1 MKFCQQITNL
11 TNENLLL
18 RAEVHKLT
26 EKLPVDMLRNM
37 KEHDNVHSY
46 ADTLKKCSTVIV
58 KPKDDKQSSAKTKSD
73 INTNIDP
80 LRFKLDISKIKNIKN
95 GGVLLN
101 CQNPNELMKIAQ
113 QKKTGGIL

>member
-26 EKLPVDMLRNM
+26 EKLPADMLRNM

-46 ADTLKKCSTVIV
+46 ADTLKKCS
-58 KPKDDKQSSAKTKSD
+58 
-73 INTNIDP
+73 
-80 LRFKLDISKIKNIKN
+80 
-95 GGVLLN
+95 
-101 CQNPNELMKIAQ
+101 
-113 QKKTGGIL
+113 